1 MIMQGASKWVVY
13 GFLSLGMV
21 GLPAWQTASGQTRR
35 VQGAS
40 PKRSI
45 FKMVRSGPRTRLV
58 RKPVETAQ
66 AHEPKRVS
74 SGPRTRLV
82 QSQVETVQAHEPTA
96 LTGQMSQRKGVSPK
110 RSIFKKVRSGP
121 RTRLVRK
128 QVD

>member
-1 MIMQGASKWVVY
+1 MIKQRASKWVVC

-21 GLPAWQTASGQTRR
+21 GLQGSQTASGQTRR
-35 VQGAS
+35 VQGVS

-45 FKMVRSGPRTRLV
+45 FKLVRSGPRTRLV
-58 RKPVETAQ
+58 RKQVETAR

-82 QSQVETVQAHEPTA
+82 QSQVETAQAHEPTA
-96 LTGQMSQRKGVSPK
+96 LTGQMSQRKGASPK
-110 RSIFKKVRSGP
+110 RSIFKIVRSGP
-121 RTRLVRK
+121 RTRLARK